1 MNAPLHIRPARS
13 ADADFVAKIMYAT
26 MGSLADYLFKQD
38 VPAIEAALVKL
49 FSRNAGR
56 FGYQIAFIAESVGTP
71 VGMLVAC
78 EGMKLNRINL
88 KTFPHFFP
96 VLRFKR
102 ALGLIL
108 RGITLP
114 GGREAEKDEYY
125 ISNLGISPSAQGCG
139 FGSQL
144 LEYAEQIAL
153 ASGLPKTSLIV
164 SSHNDRAQRLYERVG
179 YRTVEAVPD
188 QKEILGYYRM
198 VKVL

>member
-1 MNAPLHIRPARS
+1 MNTLLQIRPARS
-13 ADADFVAKIMYAT
+13 GDAGFVAKIMYAT

-38 VPAIEAALVKL
+38 VPAIEAALVQL

-56 FGYQIAFIAESVGTP
+56 FGYQIAVIAESAGVP
-71 VGMLVAC
+71 VGMLVSC
-78 EGMKLNRINL
+78 SGMELNRINV
-88 KTFPHFFP
+88 KTFPQFFP
-96 VLRFKR
+96 VLGFKR
-102 ALGLIL
+102 TLGFLL
-108 RGITLP
+108 RGISLP
-114 GGREAEKDEYY
+114 GGREAEKYEYY
-125 ISNLGISPSAQGCG
+125 ISNLGVSPAAQGQG

-144 LEYAEQIAL
+144 LKYAEHIAL

-188 QKEILGYYRM
+188 QKEIPGYYRM